1 MVRKVFPCGKYV
13 GSLILG
19 GGCVGSIMYVA
30 NIILCGSIYSRP
42 VRSLILGG
50 WQDMIAQY

>member
-1 MVRKVFPCGKYV
+1 V